1 MWAED
6 DLPTYSAYEPA
17 CAFRGAGA
25 AACGAVEV
33 RCDQAIGEGP
43 PEGLA
48 NQQQLP
54 FQFVMTNKQISTMK
68 EGVRGAV
75 R

>member
-1 MWAED
+1 
-6 DLPTYSAYEPA
+6 
-17 CAFRGAGA
+17 
-25 AACGAVEV
+25 VEV